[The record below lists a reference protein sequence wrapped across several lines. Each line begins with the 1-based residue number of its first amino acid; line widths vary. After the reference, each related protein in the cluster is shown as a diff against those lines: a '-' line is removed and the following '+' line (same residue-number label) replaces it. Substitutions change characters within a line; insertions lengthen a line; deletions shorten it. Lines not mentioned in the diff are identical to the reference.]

1 MSPLLRPDLAAGLPF
16 ATSAT
21 MTCPVGEYRSH
32 APLQAVALPTHD
44 AWASAPAALAFS
56 CAHCEP
62 PAKAGMVRAR
72 AKTTAAE
79 ATSIFFMF
87 PSGSRWDVG
96 RSRWPSTAPHE
107 NQPLDRGSR
116 AVDDERRQFVPRTE
130 RRPAG
135 RHG

>member
-56 CAHCEP
+56 CAHCERTISDALTP
-62 PAKAGMVRAR
+62 VEGIRSVQVDILEKQVRVDYDEAR
-72 AKTTAAE
+72 VSVDRMK
-79 ATSIFFMF
+79 
-87 PSGSRWDVG
+87 DVL
-96 RSRWPSTAPHE
+96 HE
-107 NQPLDRGSR
+107 EDYPVAS
-116 AVDDERRQFVPRTE
+116 AS
-130 RRPAG
+130 
-135 RHG
+135 